1 LSYPEVKSTYYG
13 LYLFAKTKSQLSTV
27 SVYRSLVQN
36 VQSTI
41 ERKRLIQFL
50 LNIDDF
56 DVQSLTYKEDYD
68 YEDVLSLDFTSRE
81 TWLTT
86 TPVGQTLH
94 ASEGT
99 YPYTYNPFNVIE
111 LETFLVEHANEL
123 LTTTNQRLLMHTANI
138 YNRTLYVCHV
148 EDVLDYATTHSIE
161 ATPMIS
167 IYYPYLRDKDILS
180 LKSYQSNLEQM
191 RLDTQTMIEDRVWL
205 HNIETIVFI
214 ISN

>member
-1 LSYPEVKSTYYG
+1 
-13 LYLFAKTKSQLSTV
+13 
-27 SVYRSLVQN
+27 
-36 VQSTI
+36 
-41 ERKRLIQFL
+41 
-50 LNIDDF
+50 
-56 DVQSLTYKEDYD
+56 LTYKEDYD

-167 IYYPYLRDKDILS
+167 IYYPYLRDKEILS

-205 HNIETIVFI
+205 HNIETIDLLSQISSSYSGEDFI
-214 ISN
+214 IYAGIKSGTIILNPDITYNSTVRRCL